1 MGGTSAFSTTRE
13 RYETNVT
20 KAYSLGADTY
30 QVEPDATA
38 ASYFLALPCATRGNC
53 TVKGIREDALQGDV
67 AFVNILEETGMQV
80 SFSSSGITA
89 VGKQNLQG
97 GKFDFN
103 DISDT
108 FLTLAAVAPLLED
121 ATTITGIGHTR
132 KQETDRIRAMANEL
146 RKLGQGVEEK
156 ADSLTIVPN
165 IEKLRDIAQ
174 KGVKIDTYED
184 HRVAMSFGVLG
195 SHDILENG
203 EGWLSIE
210 NPECCSKTFPRYF
223 EELERMRLLSLAP
236 E

>member
-1 MGGTSAFSTTRE
+1 M
-13 RYETNVT
+13 
-20 KAYSLGADTY
+20 
-30 QVEPDATA
+30 
-38 ASYFLALPCATRGNC
+38 
-53 TVKGIREDALQGDV
+53 LQGDSAYLDV
-67 AFVNILEETGMQV
+67 LKKVGVQITKTKCGIE
-80 SFSSSGITA
+80 SSMSTMA
-89 VGKQNLQG
+89 NG
-97 GKFDFN
+97 GNFDFN

-146 RKLGQGVEEK
+146 RKLGQGVEET
-156 ADSLTIVPN
+156 ADSLTIVPD

-174 KGVKIDTYED
+174 KGVRVETYED

-203 EGWLSIE
+203 KEWLSIE
-210 NPECCSKTFPRYF
+210 NPECCTKTFPKYF